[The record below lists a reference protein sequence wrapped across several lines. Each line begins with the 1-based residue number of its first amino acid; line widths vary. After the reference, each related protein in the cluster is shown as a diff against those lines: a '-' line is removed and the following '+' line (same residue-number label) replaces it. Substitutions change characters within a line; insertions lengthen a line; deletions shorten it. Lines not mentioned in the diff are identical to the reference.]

1 MTPGIETADA
11 AMTVADFIAD
21 KLVRHHRD
29 WFAVTDGERLV
40 GQAGLA
46 EAQAVPLEAR
56 TGTRLSAIAVKPGV
70 NEILP
75 ARAGADR
82 AFAQMQKHHL
92 LRVYLVD
99 GERFAG
105 TLSMADLLEY
115 ARLRNLFAD
124 ARLG

>member
-1 MTPGIETADA
+1 MPVDA
-11 AMTVADFIAD
+11 RAS
-21 KLVRHHRD
+21 
-29 WFAVTDGERLV
+29 
-40 GQAGLA
+40 
-46 EAQAVPLEAR
+46 
-56 TGTRLSAIAVKPGV
+56 TRLSAIAIKPGA
-70 NEILP
+70 NELLP
-75 ARAGADR
+75 AQAGADR

-124 ARLG
+124 AKLG